1 MKRSLRDVLTFLGTM
16 IALIII
22 LFVMY
27 IIFTPSG
34 RALINNYAH
43 LMKEVD
49 DKTLYQTRKD
59 VEDTCRS
66 MQASY
71 ESDKL
76 VWLQFKDSDNAE
88 KQNWADAAMIRA
100 NKTAAEYNNYVLKNR
115 YVWKDNI
122 PADIY
127 VTMQYLGMEE
137 EVEK

>member
-22 LFVMY
+22 LFIMY

-34 RALINNYAH
+34 RTLINNYTH

-49 DKTLYQTRKD
+49 NKTLYQTRKD

-76 VWLQFKDSDNAE
+76 VWLQFKDSDNTE
-88 KQNWADAAMIRA
+88 KQNWADAAMVRA

-137 EVEK
+137 EVER